1 MRVISVCGIIIS
13 ISLQGLNQQLIAS
26 SSSLKSYLCKK
37 NLWNCQSAVYAG
49 LNLLIMV
56 IYFYPN
62 LFAVEIHFCALLTLT
77 YVLDS
82 YVNMFQILVYILFA
96 VLSYICCSS
105 IYMVL
110 ISSRIVSFAFVVSPI
125 VHDQNDHLGTFFNIY
140 NYIIMRLVPGL
151 LLGSS

>member
-1 MRVISVCGIIIS
+1 VRVISVCGTIIL
-13 ISLQGLNQQLIAS
+13 ISLQRLKQQLIAS

-62 LFAVEIHFCALLTLT
+62 LFAVEIHLCALLTLT

-82 YVNMFQILVYILFA
+82 YVNVFQILVYMLFA
-96 VLSYICCSS
+96 VLSYICYYS
-105 IYMVL
+105 IY
-110 ISSRIVSFAFVVSPI
+110 IV
-125 VHDQNDHLGTFFNIY
+125 VH
-140 NYIIMRLVPGL
+140 LV
-151 LLGSS
+151 